1 MDHNTALRLELN
13 DIAERCTQAGN
24 RMLLLGC
31 ALGHLANSAEAE
43 KEGGYILGA
52 LFQQAMAAYEEI
64 REIRAAVEAGEPIEG
79 EAMQ

>member
-1 MDHNTALRLELN
+1 MNHNAALRLELS
-13 DIAERCTQAGN
+13 DIADRCTQAGN

-31 ALGHLANSAEAE
+31 ALGHLANSPEAD

-64 REIRAAVEAGEPIEG
+64 REIRAGIEADEPAEG
-79 EAMQ
+79 EAVQ